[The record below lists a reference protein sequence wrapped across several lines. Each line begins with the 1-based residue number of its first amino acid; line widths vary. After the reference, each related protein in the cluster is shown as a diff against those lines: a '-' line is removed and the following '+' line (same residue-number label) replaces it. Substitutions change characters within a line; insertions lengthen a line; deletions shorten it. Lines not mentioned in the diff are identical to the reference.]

1 MLFGLIGAG
10 DTSSSY
16 IERMNVFVTGG
27 TGYIGRPLIRAL
39 LDRGHSVNALV
50 RKGSE
55 AKVPTSAACSAGDA
69 LKMDSYTNQ
78 ITPTDTFVHLIGVPH
93 PSPAKAKQF
102 QDVDLV
108 SIKVATKAAREA
120 GVRHFVYLSV
130 AQLAPVM
137 KAFIEVRR
145 QGEELVR
152 ATGIPATF
160 VRPWYVLG
168 PGHRWPYLLLPAY
181 WIFELLP
188 PARESANRLG
198 LITLAQIVN
207 SLVWAIENPVAN
219 VRILTV
225 PDIRALSSGRE
236 FAYA

>member
-1 MLFGLIGAG
+1 
-10 DTSSSY
+10 
-16 IERMNVFVTGG
+16 MNVFVTGG

-39 LDRGHSVNALV
+39 LERGHKVKALV

-55 AKVPTSAACSAGDA
+55 TKLSHGTECVVGDA
-69 LKMDSYTNQ
+69 LKVDSYTNR
-78 ITPTDTFVHLIGVPH
+78 IAPAGTFVHLIGVPH

-102 QDVDLV
+102 QDVDLA
-108 SIKVATKAAREA
+108 SIKVATKAARE
-120 GVRHFVYLSV
+120 GGIQHFVYLSV
-130 AQLAPVM
+130 AQPAPMM

-160 VRPWYVLG
+160 IRPWYVLG

-181 WIFELLP
+181 WICQLLP
-188 PARESANRLG
+188 PTRESANRLG

-207 SLVWAIENPVAN
+207 SLVSAIENPPEGA
-219 VRILTV
+219 RILTV
-225 PDIRALSSGRE
+225 PEIRTCTFRKETGSRVGRKYSHKRFE
-236 FAYA
+236 T